1 MPRDAAGRPVTADQ
15 LTTIMDDAAR
25 VLSARLPDE
34 SRADIDRV
42 VYEVTTELVS
52 TITDAQRLSTMLR
65 LRATARLSALS
76 GNPVPIRRG

>member
-1 MPRDAAGRPVTADQ
+1 
-15 LTTIMDDAAR
+15 MDDAAR

>member
-1 MPRDAAGRPVTADQ
+1 MPRDTAGRPVTADQ